1 MIQGKILKGISG
13 FYDVFIGSGN
23 LNMEEIICCKAKG
36 IFRKLGMKP
45 LVGDDVELVITDP
58 EKREGSIERIL
69 PRRSELFRPAVAN
82 VDQSLLIFSIRKP
95 QLSENLLDRFLLET
109 KKENIPA
116 LICFN
121 KTDLSDEEE
130 EERLRR
136 IYENSGAK
144 LLFTC
149 GATGEGRDLVYEAL
163 LGRITTVAGP
173 SGAGKSTLI
182 NLLAPDAAMETGSLS
197 EKIGRGKHTTRH
209 TELFFVA
216 KDTYILDTPG
226 FGSLELARIS
236 PEELKDYYP
245 EFEPYEK
252 QCRFPLCSHVGEKEC
267 GVRAAAEEGKIPKTR
282 YENYRLF
289 YSELKERKNYG

>member
-13 FYDVFIGSGN
+13 FYDVFVGSGN

-136 IYENSGAK
+136 IYENSGTK
-144 LLFTC
+144 LLFT
-149 GATGEGRDLVYEAL
+149 
-163 LGRITTVAGP
+163 
-173 SGAGKSTLI
+173 
-182 NLLAPDAAMETGSLS
+182 
-197 EKIGRGKHTTRH
+197 
-209 TELFFVA
+209 
-216 KDTYILDTPG
+216 
-226 FGSLELARIS
+226 
-236 PEELKDYYP
+236 
-245 EFEPYEK
+245 
-252 QCRFPLCSHVGEKEC
+252 
-267 GVRAAAEEGKIPKTR
+267 
-282 YENYRLF
+282 
-289 YSELKERKNYG
+289 